1 MCSQEIGEENFRKR
15 YEPKIEQVIYRMVSL
30 WHLWQVCSSRWAGSY
45 TKLLE
50 FFLMVSREQ
59 LKGALLLQQSAK
71 PL

>member
-30 WHLWQVCSSRWAGSY
+30 WHLWQVCSSRWVGSY